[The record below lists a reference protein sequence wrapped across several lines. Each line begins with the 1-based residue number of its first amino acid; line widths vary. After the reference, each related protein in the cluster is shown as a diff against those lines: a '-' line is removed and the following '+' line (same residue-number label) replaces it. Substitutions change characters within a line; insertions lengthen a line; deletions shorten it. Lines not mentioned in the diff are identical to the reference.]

1 MQAVFWLMLYLP
13 GGHPVHVGNF
23 PDMASCL
30 AAAESSGSIRVTP
43 STGASPNTGVLRD
56 FICVQANTGKPSDP
70 GPPIEWPLM
79 NSRLSHPRSKEPS
92 TESSPTPGG
101 TLKLGTLQ

>member
-30 AAAESSGSIRVTP
+30 AAAKTSDSFRVTP
-43 STGASPNTGVLRD
+43 GAGPSSTAGVLRD
-56 FICVQANTGKPSDP
+56 FICVQANTGKSGDP
-70 GPPIEWPLM
+70 GPPIELG
-79 NSRLSHPRSKEPS
+79 
-92 TESSPTPGG
+92 PTAR
-101 TLKLGTLQ
+101 